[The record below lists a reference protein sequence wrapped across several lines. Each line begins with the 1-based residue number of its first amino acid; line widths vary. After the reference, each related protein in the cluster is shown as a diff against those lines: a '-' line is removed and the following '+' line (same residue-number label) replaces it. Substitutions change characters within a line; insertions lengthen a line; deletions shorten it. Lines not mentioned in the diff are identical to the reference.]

1 MLYSYNWI
9 KEYVDNLPAP
19 HELGERLTM
28 SGAEVEGVTA
38 SGPAISNVF
47 TAEVLSV
54 AQHPNAD
61 RLSLCEVNT
70 GKEKLSIVCGAKNM
84 VPGDKVALAVIGAE
98 LPGGVKIK
106 KSKIRGVESQG
117 MMCSEV
123 ELGLKDTSDGI
134 MLLPK
139 DAPLGVDLNDYLNLR
154 DAILNVNIT
163 PNRADLLS
171 IVGLAR
177 EAAAITGAGLKLKD
191 VRPADGGALVE
202 TIVSVTIADGAPCR
216 RYSARVITGVKIAP
230 SPEYMRKRLEA
241 SGVRAVN
248 NVVDATNY
256 VMLETGQPLH
266 AFDLDKIQERKIFV
280 RLANVGETIDTLDG
294 KTRKL
299 DPDMLV
305 IADANNPVA
314 VAGVMGGKTSE
325 VTAQTE
331 NIILESAWFEPASV
345 RRTSKRLGLMSE
357 SSYRF
362 ERGVDPDG
370 VVKALDRAAAL
381 IAESC
386 EGLVAKGVVD
396 VYSAKFKPTDITF
409 RIKKAQSLLGVGA
422 ELRDNECLEI
432 LMCLGITSRKV
443 SEGFFT
449 VTPPSF
455 RHDLKN
461 EADVIEEIARVRGY
475 DKIPDGVPVAPLAS
489 TAATDERGVKHI
501 RDKIKEILVN
511 AGFFEVMNYSFVSP
525 GVYEASGRK
534 IEDAVKILNPLSEE
548 NSVMRAS
555 LVPSLLENLR
565 YNLDRKNEE
574 VRIFE
579 LAPVFMRGEKL
590 PAEKWICAGLVYG
603 TRHGLAWNAPKDWV
617 DFYDVKGAVERVL
630 EGVGLTGFET
640 TAKGSTEE
648 GNSLEGGNSLL
659 MHPGKSAALEIN
671 GAVIAVLGEI
681 HPDIAER
688 FGLKRPAY
696 IFELDM
702 EALCSCLGAG
712 KKYSAL
718 ARFPESARDVAFLID
733 RDVAYGDIFSAI
745 LKIDTKLIESVEV
758 FDVYYGENIPAGKRS
773 VALRVVYRS
782 KDGTLTYDEVSALHA
797 KVGAEL
803 TESFGAE
810 LRV

>member
-9 KEYVDNLPAP
+9 REYVDNLPEP
-19 HELGERLTM
+19 KELGERLTM
-28 SGAEVEGVTA
+28 SGAEVEGVTQ

-61 RLSLCEVNT
+61 RLLLCEVNT

-84 VPGDKVALAVIGAE
+84 SPGDKVALAVVGAG

-123 ELGLKDTSDGI
+123 ELGLKDASDGI
-134 MLLPK
+134 MILPK
-139 DAPLGVDLNDYLNLR
+139 DAPLGVPLNEYLNLNDY
-154 DAILNVNIT
+154 ILNVNVT

-171 IVGLAR
+171 MVGLAR

-191 VRPADGGALVE
+191 VKPVDGGALVE
-202 TIVSVTIADGAPCR
+202 TLVSVSIADGAPCR
-216 RYSARVITGVKIAP
+216 RYSARVITGLKTAP
-230 SPEYMRKRLEA
+230 SPEYVRKRLEA

-266 AFDLDKIQERKIFV
+266 AFDMDKIRDKKINV
-280 RLANVGETIDTLDG
+280 RLANAGETICTIDG

-305 IADANNPVA
+305 IADAGNPA
-314 VAGVMGGKTSE
+314 AIAGVMGGKTGE
-325 VTAQTE
+325 VTDNTE
-331 NIILESAWFEPASV
+331 NIIIESAWFEPASV
-345 RRTSKRLGLMSE
+345 RRTSRRLGLSSE

-362 ERGVDPDG
+362 ERGVDLEG
-370 VVKALDRAAAL
+370 VVKALDRAAAM
-381 IAESC
+381 IAELSG
-386 EGLVAKGVVD
+386 GLVAKGAVD
-396 VYSAKFKPTDITF
+396 VYPARFKPADITF
-409 RIKKAQSLLGVGA
+409 RLKRAQSLLGA
-422 ELRDNECLEI
+422 ADLRDNECHEI
-432 LMCLGITSRKV
+432 LTRLGITSRKV

-461 EADVIEEIARVRGY
+461 ETDIIEEIARVRGY
-475 DKIPDGVPVAPLAS
+475 DKIPCGVPIAPLAS
-489 TAATDERGVKHI
+489 PAAAGERGARHI
-501 RDKIKEILVN
+501 RGRIKEVLVN

-525 GVYEASGRK
+525 RTYEASGFK
-534 IEDAVKILNPLSEE
+534 QEDAVRVLNPLSAD

-555 LVPSLLENLR
+555 LVPSLFENLK
-565 YNLDRKNEE
+565 YNLDRKNED
-574 VRIFE
+574 VRVFE
-579 LAPVFMRGEKL
+579 IAPVFLRGEKL
-590 PAEKWICAGLVYG
+590 PRERWLCAGLIYG
-603 TRHGLAWNAPKDWV
+603 MRHGLAWNTPKDWV
-617 DFYDVKGAVERVL
+617 DFYDVKGAVERVIEGVR
-630 EGVGLTGFET
+630 EGVGIAGFET
-640 TAKGSTEE
+640 TDKGSP
-648 GNSLEGGNSLL
+648 L
-659 MHPGKSAALEIN
+659 MHPGKTASFVIN
-671 GAVIAVLGEI
+671 GAVVAAFGEA
-681 HPDIAER
+681 HPDLHER
-688 FGLKRPAY
+688 FGIKRPAY
-696 IFELDM
+696 VFEIDIEGLS
-702 EALCSCLGAG
+702 ANSGAG

-733 RDVAYGDIFSAI
+733 AGAAYGDIFSAI

-758 FDVYYGENIPAGKRS
+758 FDVYYGKNIPAGKKS
-773 VALRVVYRS
+773 VALRVTYRS
-782 KDGTLTYDEVSALHA
+782 KDKTLTYDEVSALHA

-803 TESFGAE
+803 TGRFGAE